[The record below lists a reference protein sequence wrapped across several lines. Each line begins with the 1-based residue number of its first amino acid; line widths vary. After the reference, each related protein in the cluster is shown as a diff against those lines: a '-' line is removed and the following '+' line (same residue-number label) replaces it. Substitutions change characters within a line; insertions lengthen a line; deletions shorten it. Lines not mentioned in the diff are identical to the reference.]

1 MKYFFTNL
9 GTFYSELK
17 PMLRVSPLGVSG
29 ASEEVP
35 VTDFFFRAVLGTNV
49 FDVG

>member
-1 MKYFFTNL
+1 MNM
-9 GTFYSELK
+9 K
-17 PMLRVSPLGVSG
+17 PMLSVSPLGVSG

-35 VTDFFFRAVLGTNV
+35 VTDFFFRAVLGTNI